1 MPCMV
6 MIDKAGNPVQLAY
19 NLMDR
24 RAVKEVEWLKDNI
37 GEDKIF
43 EITGNRLEDH
53 PSIVNLMWEKNNR
66 PESFKQIYKA
76 LTIDGFIRFKLTGKA
91 TINYSNASF
100 HGGYNIREHK
110 FDEGLLEE
118 IGIDIKIFP
127 EIFACEDIIGE
138 VTEKAA
144 AETGLVGGIPVPA
157 GQADACAGWV
167 GAGAIEEG
175 DIQMN
180 LSTCGV
186 IGVIH
191 KDTNFLK
198 SMIAIA
204 YTVESKNNFVT
215 ISCTTTGGQ
224 LIRYVRDN
232 FSHLELA
239 MENLV
244 DQIDAYDVLNMEAEK
259 IKLGSEGLVVL
270 PYLMGERTPLWDA
283 HARGVI
289 FGLSLNHTKGHIVRA
304 MMESVGYALYDSF
317 CLVKEKREKINYPI
331 VLNEGGAKSK
341 LWRRIITDVFNI
353 PTVLVKSRIGAPF
366 GDAILGG
373 VSTGIFKDYTIAKEK
388 AEYIDLMEPI
398 KENHERYMEYFKIY
412 KNLYKH
418 LKQDFRDLAKVR
430 NR

>member
-6 MIDKAGNPVQLAY
+6 MIDKAGGPIQLAY

>member
-6 MIDKAGNPVQLAY
+6 MIDKEGNPIQLAY

-24 RAVKEVEWLKDNI
+24 RAIKEVEWLKNNI

-53 PSIVNLMWEKNNR
+53 PSIVNLMWERNNR
-66 PESFKQIYKA
+66 PGSFEKIYKA

-100 HGGYNIREHK
+100 QGGYNIREHK

-138 VTEKAA
+138 VTEKASR
-144 AETGLVGGIPVPA
+144 ETGLAEGIPVPA

-317 CLVKEKREKINYPI
+317 CLVKEKRKKINYPI

-388 AEYIDLMEPI
+388 AEYIDLMEPV
-398 KENHERYMEYFKIY
+398 KENHERYMEYFEIY
-412 KNLYKH
+412 KNLYEH
-418 LKQDFRDLAKVR
+418 LKQDFKDLAKVR

>member
-1 MPCMV
+1 
-6 MIDKAGNPVQLAY
+6 MIDKDGVPIHLAY

-24 RAVKEVEWLKDNI
+24 RAVKEVEWLKNNI

-43 EITGNRLEDH
+43 DITGNRLEDH
-53 PSIVNLMWEKNNR
+53 PSLVNLMWEKNNR
-66 PESFKQIYKA
+66 PESFKKIYKA
-76 LTIDGFIRFKLTGKA
+76 LTIDGFIRFKLTGKS

-110 FDEGLLEE
+110 FDERLFEE
-118 IGIDIKIFP
+118 IGIDIKMFP
-127 EIFACEDIIGE
+127 DVFSCEDIIGE
-138 VTEKAA
+138 ITGKAA
-144 AETGLVGGIPVPA
+144 AETGLAAGIPIPA

-198 SMIAIA
+198 SMIACA

-215 ISCTTTGGQ
+215 MSVTTTGGQ
-224 LIRYVRDN
+224 LIRYMRDN

-239 MENLV
+239 MENLLEK
-244 DQIDAYDVLNMEAEK
+244 IDAYDLINMEAEK

-289 FGLSLNHTKGHIVRA
+289 FGLSLNHTKGHIIRA
-304 MMESVGYALYDSF
+304 MMESVAYALYDSF
-317 CLVKEKREKINYPI
+317 SLVKEKRKKINYPI

-373 VSTGIFKDYTIAKEK
+373 VSTGIFKDYSIAKEK
-388 AEYIDLMEPI
+388 AEYIDPMEPI
-398 KENHERYMEYFKIY
+398 KENHERYMEYFNIY

-418 LKQDFRDLAKVR
+418 LKQDFKDLAKVR
-430 NR
+430 NMQ

>member
-6 MIDKAGNPVQLAY
+6 MIDKAGGPIQLAY

-144 AETGLVGGIPVPA
+144 RETGLVAGIPVPA

-204 YTVESKNNFVT
+204 YTVESRNNFVT

>member
-1 MPCMV
+1 
-6 MIDKAGNPVQLAY
+6 MIDKDGNPVQLAY

-138 VTEKAA
+138 VIEKAA

-244 DQIDAYDVLNMEAEK
+244 DQI
-259 IKLGSEGLVVL
+259 
-270 PYLMGERTPLWDA
+270 
-283 HARGVI
+283 ARI
-289 FGLSLNHTKGHIVRA
+289 
-304 MMESVGYALYDSF
+304 
-317 CLVKEKREKINYPI
+317 
-331 VLNEGGAKSK
+331 
-341 LWRRIITDVFNI
+341 
-353 PTVLVKSRIGAPF
+353 
-366 GDAILGG
+366 
-373 VSTGIFKDYTIAKEK
+373 
-388 AEYIDLMEPI
+388 
-398 KENHERYMEYFKIY
+398 
-412 KNLYKH
+412 
-418 LKQDFRDLAKVR
+418 
-430 NR
+430 

>member
-1 MPCMV
+1 MV
-6 MIDKAGNPVQLAY
+6 MIDKEGNPIQLAY

-24 RAVKEVEWLKDNI
+24 RAIKEVEWLKNNI

-53 PSIVNLMWEKNNR
+53 PSIVNLMWERNNR
-66 PESFKQIYKA
+66 PGSFEKIYKA

-100 HGGYNIREHK
+100 QGGYNIREHK

-138 VTEKAA
+138 VTEKASR
-144 AETGLVGGIPVPA
+144 ETGLAEGIPVPA

-317 CLVKEKREKINYPI
+317 CLVKEKRKKINYPI

-388 AEYIDLMEPI
+388 AEYIDLMEPV
-398 KENHERYMEYFKIY
+398 KENHERYMEYFEIY
-412 KNLYKH
+412 KNLYEH
-418 LKQDFRDLAKVR
+418 LKQDFKDLAKVR